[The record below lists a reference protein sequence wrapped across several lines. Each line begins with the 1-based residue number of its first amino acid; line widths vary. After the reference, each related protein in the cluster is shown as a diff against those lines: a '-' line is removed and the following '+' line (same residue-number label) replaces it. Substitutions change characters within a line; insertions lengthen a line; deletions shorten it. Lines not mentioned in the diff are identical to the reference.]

1 MDSSLNI
8 QTLYI
13 YTETHIMIPFNTN
26 PTQLEIDNFIH
37 DSNNSEEITRI
48 VREINAK
55 EGVGAL
61 LHPIE
66 EYFRNKIIYQ

>member
-1 MDSSLNI
+1 
-8 QTLYI
+8 
-13 YTETHIMIPFNTN
+13 MIPFNTN

-37 DSNNSEEITRI
+37 DSNNSEEINRI

-55 EGVGAL
+55 EGVHAL

-66 EYFRNKIIYQ
+66 DYFRNKIIYQ

>member
-1 MDSSLNI
+1 
-8 QTLYI
+8 
-13 YTETHIMIPFNTN
+13 MIPFIAN

-37 DSNNSEEITRI
+37 DSNNFEQIKWI

-61 LHPIE
+61 LHPME
-66 EYFRNKIIYQ
+66 DYFRNKIIYQ